1 MSSQLG
7 AGYWLLIT
15 HRFEIGTVPTIWR
28 SECSSLVAHL
38 STVAESRVRI
48 PAPCKYCKTASACS
62 SSSYSY
68 SCSSSSGSS
77 ISSSSRRI
85 SKKKGRT
92 KKLINWGILTTGL
105 YSASAL
111 SAPIFCSL
119 EVLIRIFGNVLQNP
133 LISWALLLDSFSK
146 ILAAGL

>member
-1 MSSQLG
+1 MNKINLFYIYHDLFQEIKIVHSHKRLLKYNYCVIQFFPVIRFLSSQQYVNYFFNPLIFVSSQLG

-68 SCSSSSGSS
+68 SCSSSS
-77 ISSSSRRI
+77 RRI

-92 KKLINWGILTTGL
+92 KKLIN
-105 YSASAL
+105 
-111 SAPIFCSL
+111 
-119 EVLIRIFGNVLQNP
+119 
-133 LISWALLLDSFSK
+133 
-146 ILAAGL
+146 